1 MTAHKLSEQQYSLV
15 EVLWALGEGSAKDIQ
30 QRQPDLDLAHTTIG
44 TILTRLEKKGVLSSK
59 MRGREKVFV
68 PLISEAQV
76 KRSMVSNLVS
86 TLFGGNKAALMA
98 HLVEDSQFEKDDLAE
113 IKKLLDEDAKS

>member
-30 QRQPDLDLAHTTIG
+30 QHQPDLDLAHTTIG

-98 HLVEDSQFEKDDLAE
+98 HLVEDNQFEKDDLAE